1 MSNRP
6 VSDRSTRRPTP
17 PDLQADVLRAGYLA
31 GRLSVREVVD
41 GVYDRIAARGD
52 DGVWIT
58 LVPRAEAMRRATELD
73 VLLASARLGHAGPDG
88 LGPEPGTTAGTGPSL
103 PPLFGLPFAVK
114 DNIDVA
120 GLPTTAGC
128 PDFSRLPA
136 GTAPA
141 VARLLAAGAVCVG
154 KTNLDQFATGLSGTR
169 SPYGIPSSPFD
180 PYMIAGGSSS
190 GSGVA
195 VADGLVTFAV
205 GTDTA
210 GSGRVPAA
218 LTNTVGLKPSRGLVS
233 TRGVVPACRSLDCPS
248 VFALSVP
255 DAYRVLSVMSGYDEE
270 DPYSRRFPGLGSPA
284 PGVAPRTGAP
294 RAEVPRAEVPEPVR
308 PRIGVPR
315 ADQLDFLGDAG
326 AAAVFGVG
334 VGLLADGGAE
344 VTEIDLG
351 PFLEAGTLLY
361 GGPWLAERYAAVE
374 AFLQTVPDA
383 GPADPVHPVIRA
395 VLEPGAGITGA
406 EVFRGLTRL
415 RALRRSAERT
425 WVDVDMVVVPTVPTT
440 YRIDAMLADPIRL
453 NASLGRYTTFANLLD
468 LAAVAVPVGFAAG
481 LPFGVTLLAPAGGD
495 ELLAAPAELLHR
507 CSGLPVGAG
516 SHSLLLP
523 AATDVAAEILA

>member
-1 MSNRP
+1 MNRP
-6 VSDRSTRRPTP
+6 P
-17 PDLQADVLRAGYLA
+17 PDLQADVLRAGYLS

-58 LVPRAEAMRRATELD
+58 PVPRAEALRRAAELD
-73 VLLASARLGHAGPDG
+73 GLLVSSRRGATGAGTAEAG
-88 LGPEPGTTAGTGPSL
+88 TAGAGAAGAGAGL

-114 DNIDVA
+114 DNIDLA

-128 PDFSRLPA
+128 PDFGYLPA
-136 GTAPA
+136 DSAPA
-141 VARLLAAGAVCVG
+141 VARLLTAGAVCVG
-154 KTNLDQFATGLSGTR
+154 KTNLDQFATGLSGAR
-169 SPYGIPSSPFD
+169 SPYGIPASPFD
-180 PYMIAGGSSS
+180 PHMISGGSSS

-255 DAYRVLSVMSGYDEE
+255 DAYRVLSVMRGYDAE
-270 DPYSRRFPGLGSPA
+270 DPYSRRFPGPGDPA
-284 PGVAPRTGAP
+284 PAWIGGPEPTPSRIG
-294 RAEVPRAEVPEPVR
+294 VPEPAPSRRGGPGPAR
-308 PRIGVPR
+308 PRVGVPR

-374 AFLQTVPDA
+374 AFLRRVPDA
-383 GPADPVHPVIRA
+383 GPTDPVHPVIRA
-395 VLEPGAGITGA
+395 VLEPGAAITGA

-415 RALRRSAERT
+415 RALRRGAERT
-425 WVDVDMVVVPTVPTT
+425 WADVDVIVVPTVPTT

-453 NASLGRYTTFANLLD
+453 NANLGRYTTFANLLD

-495 ELLAAPAELLHR
+495 DLLAAPAELLHR
-507 CSGLPVGAG
+507 RSGVPVGAG

-523 AATDVAAEILA
+523 AGAAAEIPT